1 MKGKNERECMFE
13 LDQRAYDY
21 FFWAM
26 VLMDY
31 KTKQSRGPGKILEGL
46 SFSGYQYLDSASSNK
61 WK

>member
-1 MKGKNERECMFE
+1 MNATACSSWISVPTTT
-13 LDQRAYDY
+13 L
-21 FFWAM
+21 FWAR

-31 KTKQSRGPGKILEGL
+31 KTKQSRGPGKILDCL